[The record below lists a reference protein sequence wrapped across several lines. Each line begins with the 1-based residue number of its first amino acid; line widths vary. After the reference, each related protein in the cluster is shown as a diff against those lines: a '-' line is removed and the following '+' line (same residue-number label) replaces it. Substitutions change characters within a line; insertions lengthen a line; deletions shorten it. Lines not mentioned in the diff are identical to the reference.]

1 VPLRYSRDT
10 ALIASMVLALSG
22 IAALA
27 TWDAERE
34 SAKALEDFGREQ
46 ETVAKSVAASVR
58 SRLREAQRG
67 PAEGRPGARLRPEGM
82 LDGVASIERPGS
94 LLLLLREPGSTSFSP
109 TRGREI
115 SAAAIGRALDAR
127 WGYVRLTRT
136 EAAALGLPARTA
148 LAGLAW
154 VEDGAAGAWGVAV
167 VASAERQRDRE
178 RRSQW
183 RVILAV
189 AVASV
194 LVLGFGGVALRN
206 QRKELILE
214 RELALADF
222 RQERDERLE
231 RANRAAVVGA
241 LAIGITHE
249 ISTPLNVISA
259 RAEQLR
265 DRLRPDDRNA
275 QAAQIIIE
283 QTEHIDQVI
292 RGLLRLARG
301 HEPSAQRIS
310 PASIVEG
317 ACMLVEHRFAKAG
330 VALHR
335 SMAED
340 LPWIHGELRLLEHAL
355 VNLLLNACDAC
366 DAGGTVELT
375 ASVRGGL
382 VLLEVADDGVGIS
395 RRDID
400 HAMEPFFTTK
410 AAGEGTGLGLTIARE
425 IVTSHR
431 GTLALESRVPR
442 GTRAVLELPIPDEGH
457 A

>member
-1 VPLRYSRDT
+1 
-10 ALIASMVLALSG
+10 MVLALSG

-27 TWDAERE
+27 YWDAERE

-46 ETVAKSVAASVR
+46 ETLAKSIAVSVQR
-58 SRLREAQRG
+58 RLPESRRRG
-67 PAEGRPGARLRPEGM
+67 PDERPGTHDTQRPV
-82 LDGVASIERPGS
+82 LDGAGAIERPGS
-94 LLLLLREPGSTSFSP
+94 LLLLLRGPGEASFRSTADRIVNAAP
-109 TRGREI
+109 I
-115 SAAAIGRALDAR
+115 SQALDSGA
-127 WGYVRLTRT
+127 GYVRLTRA
-136 EAAALGLPARTA
+136 EAADLGLPARTA
-148 LAGLAW
+148 VAGLAR
-154 VEDGAAGAWGVAV
+154 VTGDAGGQWGVAV

-183 RVILAV
+183 RIVLAV
-189 AVASV
+189 ALASV

-206 QRKELILE
+206 QRKELLLE

-222 RQERDERLE
+222 RRERDERLE

-265 DRLRPDDRNA
+265 DRLKPDDRNA
-275 QAAQIIIE
+275 QAAQIILE

-301 HEPSAQRIS
+301 HGPAAQRIS

-317 ACMLVEHRFAKAG
+317 ACLLVEHRFTKAG

-335 SMAED
+335 SMAKD
-340 LPWIHGELRLLEHAL
+340 LPDVHGELRLLEHAL

-366 DAGGTVELT
+366 EAGGTVELT
-375 ASVRGGL
+375 VGARDGHV
-382 VLLEVADDGVGIS
+382 VFAVADDGVGIS
-395 RRDID
+395 RQDID

-410 AAGEGTGLGLTIARE
+410 SAGEGTGLGLTIARE
-425 IVTSHR
+425 IVMSHR
-431 GTLALESRVPR
+431 GSLQLDPRSPR
-442 GTRAVLELPIPDEGH
+442 GTRAVLELPIPEEGH